1 MIEYNKV
8 NVKLTDSQRDKLKTS
23 VENQTGGTLRMNIKM
38 INGNNFLVN
47 YYQQQDKE
55 LSLEMH
61 LKICQLT

>member
-8 NVKLTDSQRDKLKTS
+8 NVKLTDSQQNKLKTS
-23 VENQTGGTLRMNIKM
+23 VENQTGATLRMNIKM

-61 LKICQLT
+61 LKYVN

>member
-8 NVKLTDSQRDKLKTS
+8 NVKLTDSQQNKLKTS
-23 VENQTGGTLRMNIKM
+23 VENQTEATLRMNIKM

-61 LKICQLT
+61 LKYVN

>member
-23 VENQTGGTLRMNIKM
+23 VENQTGATLRMNIKM

>member
-23 VENQTGGTLRMNIKM
+23 VENQTGATLRKNIKM

-61 LKICQLT
+61 LKICQLN

>member
-8 NVKLTDSQRDKLKTS
+8 NVKLTDSQQNKLKTS
-23 VENQTGGTLRMNIKM
+23 VENQTGATLRMNIKM

-61 LKICQLT
+61 WKYVN

>member
-8 NVKLTDSQRDKLKTS
+8 NVKLTDSQQNKLKTS
-23 VENQTGGTLRMNIKM
+23 VENQTGATLRMNIKM

-61 LKICQLT
+61 LKICQLN

>member
-8 NVKLTDSQRDKLKTS
+8 NVKLTDSQQNKLKTS
-23 VENQTGGTLRMNIKM
+23 VENQTGATLRMNIKM

-55 LSLEMH
+55 LSSEMH

>member
-23 VENQTGGTLRMNIKM
+23 VENQTGATLRMNIKM

-55 LSLEMH
+55 LSSEMH

>member
-8 NVKLTDSQRDKLKTS
+8 NVKLTDSQQNKLKTS
-23 VENQTGGTLRMNIKM
+23 VENQTGATLRMNIKM

>member
-8 NVKLTDSQRDKLKTS
+8 NVKLTDSQQNKLKTS
-23 VENQTGGTLRMNIKM
+23 VENQTEATLRMNIKM

-55 LSLEMH
+55 LSSEMH